1 MNKREHKNEVG
12 AVSGALIAVIL
23 LGLGVV
29 ILAGLSVYLFM
40 QYNEQK
46 SNVDS
51 KVDVAVAE
59 ARRDQA
65 EIEEKKFL
73 TEEKEPNRTFVG
85 PDDYGRVSFDYP
97 KTWSVYVADDA
108 SNGGDFE
115 AYLNPIS
122 VPQVG
127 GKEQRYA
134 LRVTVENQSYSDV
147 IDDYQG
153 QVSNGELKNTTFTAS
168 GQSGTRYD
176 GLFSNDIRG
185 SAVIFK
191 VRDKTLS
198 IFTDANTFKPDFDK
212 IIKTI
217 EFNS

>member
-12 AVSGALIAVIL
+12 SVSGGLIAIIL
-23 LGLGVV
+23 LGLGMAL
-29 ILAGLSVYLFM
+29 LAGLSVYLYL
-40 QYNEQK
+40 QYTEQK
-46 SNVDS
+46 TNVDG

-73 TEEKEPNRTFVG
+73 EEEKEPNRTFVG
-85 PDDYGRVSFDYP
+85 PDDYGRVSFEYP
-97 KTWSVYVADDA
+97 KTWSVYIANDA

-115 AYLNPIS
+115 AYLNPVS

-127 GKEQRYA
+127 GNEQRYA
-134 LRVTVENQSYSDV
+134 LRVLVEDQSYSDT
-147 IDDYQG
+147 ISEYEG
-153 QVSNGELKNTTFTAS
+153 QVSDGELKNTTFTAN
-168 GQSGTRYD
+168 GQSGTRFD

-198 IFTDANTFKPDFDK
+198 IFTDANTFKPDFNK
-212 IIKTI
+212 LIKTI